1 MDAIGILR
9 FLPFFSDEELDA
21 LHSDDGDHGAAG
33 DHVAVLAAGGP
44 CFAVDV
50 DGAGG
55 VFVVDGFGDLGRVVQ
70 HAVGVGGNDGLIQ
83 HFVRQRARCDQR
95 RDGDRQK
102 DDDLQPEHRAEL
114 QREQRG
120 DRACHE
126 PDGDQPCRRRLGD
139 AEDDDGSDPYE
150 CHVASRTSF
159 HAVGKRHQREQN
171 DKDQRAADELV
182 IGGKIAEKVN
192 KGTLERL
199 AGDGLLDLGL
209 FRLDGRKLVSE
220 EHVERRVVA
229 VADVEDL
236 FDLRVAAA
244 GITYTSAERS
254 PVVLPEMAEL
264 LPPLSAEQSAALEED
279 LLRNGCYSPIIV
291 NEDMVIVDGHNRQ
304 ALCEKHGLPYTM
316 AVFSFEDL
324 LEAKQWALDT
334 QKGRRNLE
342 KWELGKIALKLKP
355 EIEAKAK
362 ANMAAGGQNFRP
374 SEAEEGLATLPNL
387 PSVEKAVDTRKE
399 LAEAVGLGERTMGKV
414 MQIDENAPEVIK
426 EALDKKELS
435 INKGY
440 DLTRQLQDIPEEQRE
455 QAAAEALEY
464 EKAKKEL
471 KKQDAEIDRKGKIA
485 ALFCKAYE
493 KAILLTPSEENVR
506 CWTDGTRMTPEEM
519 RDTVKES
526 REIAQ
531 VFAAIAD
538 IIEQKILPA
547 DWRCVDAGNEENGAQ
562 PDGNPA

>member
-1 MDAIGILR
+1 MK
-9 FLPFFSDEELDA
+9 
-21 LHSDDGDHGAAG
+21 
-33 DHVAVLAAGGP
+33 
-44 CFAVDV
+44 
-50 DGAGG
+50 
-55 VFVVDGFGDLGRVVQ
+55 
-70 HAVGVGGNDGLIQ
+70 N
-83 HFVRQRARCDQR
+83 
-95 RDGDRQK
+95 
-102 DDDLQPEHRAEL
+102 
-114 QREQRG
+114 
-120 DRACHE
+120 
-126 PDGDQPCRRRLGD
+126 
-139 AEDDDGSDPYE
+139 
-150 CHVASRTSF
+150 T
-159 HAVGKRHQREQN
+159 
-171 DKDQRAADELV
+171 
-182 IGGKIAEKVN
+182 
-192 KGTLERL
+192 
-199 AGDGLLDLGL
+199 
-209 FRLDGRKLVSE
+209 
-220 EHVERRVVA
+220 
-229 VADVEDL
+229 
-236 FDLRVAAA
+236 

-254 PVVLPEMAEL
+254 PVILPEMAEL

-304 ALCEKHGLPYTM
+304 SLCEKHGLPYTM

-334 QKGRRNLE
+334 QKNRRNLE

-374 SEAEEGLATLPNL
+374 SEAEAGLATLPNL

-440 DLTRQLQDIPEEQRE
+440 DLTRQLQNLPEEQRE

-493 KAILLTPSEENVR
+493 KAVLLTPSEENVR

-526 REIAQ
+526 RELAE
-531 VFAAIAD
+531 VFRTIAD

-547 DWRCVDAGNEENGAQ
+547 DWRCADAESEGNDAQ
-562 PDGNPA
+562 PDRNPA